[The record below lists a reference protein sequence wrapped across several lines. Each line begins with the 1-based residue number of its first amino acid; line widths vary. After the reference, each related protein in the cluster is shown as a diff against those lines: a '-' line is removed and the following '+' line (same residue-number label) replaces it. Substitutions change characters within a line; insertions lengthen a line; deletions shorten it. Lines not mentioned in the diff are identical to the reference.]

1 MHIFMQ
7 NVSTAVQYVLNFIR
21 YVRILVQ
28 HGCIFV
34 QHVRIFVFKNLV
46 FFSTCSYLCDRRKY
60 EQIPY
65 LINYYLK

>member
-7 NVSTAVQYVLNFIR
+7 NVSTAVPYVLNFIR

-34 QHVRIFVFKNLV
+34 QHVRIFVFKNFV
-46 FFSTCSYLCDRRKY
+46 FFSACSYLCAECPHFLRHT
-60 EQIPY
+60 
-65 LINYYLK
+65 